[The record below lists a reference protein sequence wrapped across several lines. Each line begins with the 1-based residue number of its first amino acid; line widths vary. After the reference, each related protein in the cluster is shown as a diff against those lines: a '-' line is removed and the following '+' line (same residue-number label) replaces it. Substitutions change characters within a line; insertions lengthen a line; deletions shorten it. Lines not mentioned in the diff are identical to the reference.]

1 MDIALDDHRVEHR
14 ADIVDC
20 GVGNEIQ
27 LAGIR
32 IDLDLCD
39 VTFAGKGEIHR
50 IEEGGR
56 LCQVYF
62 LSTRNGCVLGRDRP
76 AFGT

>member
-1 MDIALDDHRVEHR
+1 MDLALNDHRVEHH

-32 IDLDLCD
+32 IDLDLSD
-39 VTFAGKGEIHR
+39 MTAAGKGEIHR
-50 IEEGGR
+50 IEEGGLFEAR
-56 LCQVYF
+56 LHDVEWKAVQ
-62 LSTRNGCVLGRDRP
+62 RK
-76 AFGT
+76 